1 MNPGIS
7 TRIHCRTPRRRGTQY
22 AAASRLNH
30 CGLWNTGSPAFAGDD
45 SHRYSRGAFRPGS
58 CQPLRPIKRAQGM
71 PGACCTRGLACKRWC
86 EMRTRAY
93 RYSRSTPAFP
103 AQWSYGL
110 CRALPGEE
118 FLFASVID
126 ELTVL
131 RARSGSQRLR
141 RFDASHGR
149 QDHTV
154 LPYASVPLV
163 CRAADRSQAKARPA
177 IPQRSGRCRVHRI
190 PCPTSVTIAIR
201 PSWRAGN
208 GRSSRTD
215 LGLARRGLF
224 LQRGLDRANHVDW
237 PGEIRLFALCAAGHA
252 GPRP

>member
-1 MNPGIS
+1 MVLRLMPRS
-7 TRIHCRTPRRRGTQY
+7 PRRRI
-22 AAASRLNH
+22 
-30 CGLWNTGSPAFAGDD
+30 P
-45 SHRYSRGAFRPGS
+45 
-58 CQPLRPIKRAQGM
+58 
-71 PGACCTRGLACKRWC
+71 
-86 EMRTRAY
+86 
-93 RYSRSTPAFP
+93 
-103 AQWSYGL
+103 
-110 CRALPGEE
+110 
-118 FLFASVID
+118 FASVIG

-163 CRAADRSQAKARPA
+163 CRAADRSRAKARPA

-208 GRSSRTD
+208 GRVVGLIWVEREEVYFRGEDWTGQIILIG
-215 LGLARRGLF
+215 LGK
-224 LQRGLDRANHVDW
+224 LDRTKTALRDPSAGFCWSPAVRRMGGAKRN
-237 PGEIRLFALCAAGHA
+237 PSPLSNGYRFAPPILRTHHPSRCWDDV
-252 GPRP
+252 

>member
-1 MNPGIS
+1 VGGRGQGRQPPEAVARSASLEAG
-7 TRIHCRTPRRRGTQY
+7 RTQVYENTVAPRRRI
-22 AAASRLNH
+22 
-30 CGLWNTGSPAFAGDD
+30 P
-45 SHRYSRGAFRPGS
+45 
-58 CQPLRPIKRAQGM
+58 
-71 PGACCTRGLACKRWC
+71 
-86 EMRTRAY
+86 
-93 RYSRSTPAFP
+93 
-103 AQWSYGL
+103 
-110 CRALPGEE
+110 
-118 FLFASVID
+118 FASVIG

-215 LGLARRGLF
+215 LGVARRDLFSRRGLDGAN
-224 LQRGLDRANHVDW
+224 QVDRA
-237 PGEIRLFALCAAGHA
+237 GKIRLFAHCGTRSPPIVVHREYALGQPDCIFRLGEPCSLTRNSAWLAGA
-252 GPRP
+252 KA